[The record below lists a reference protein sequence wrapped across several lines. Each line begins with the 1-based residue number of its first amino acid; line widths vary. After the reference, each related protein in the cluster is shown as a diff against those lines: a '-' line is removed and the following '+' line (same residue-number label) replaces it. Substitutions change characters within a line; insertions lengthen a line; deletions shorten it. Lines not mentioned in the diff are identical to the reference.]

1 MLILVEMV
9 FGYRLKQL
17 FHVELKTRRL
27 VSIAT
32 LCKGCKSPKGNLFNR
47 SEIRQILKSILD
59 GQCFRICTIRKVS
72 TEETYDNIINNLI
85 GLIFINSVPINSVN
99 EPVMALPRKK

>member
-1 MLILVEMV
+1 MDILRSTNNLNLTGDNIINELDIDIHINSQKRYCKILYLAM
-9 FGYRLKQL
+9 QL
-17 FHVELKTRRL
+17 
-27 VSIAT
+27 A
-32 LCKGCKSPKGNLFNR
+32 
-47 SEIRQILKSILD
+47 
-59 GQCFRICTIRKVS
+59 RIGSLS